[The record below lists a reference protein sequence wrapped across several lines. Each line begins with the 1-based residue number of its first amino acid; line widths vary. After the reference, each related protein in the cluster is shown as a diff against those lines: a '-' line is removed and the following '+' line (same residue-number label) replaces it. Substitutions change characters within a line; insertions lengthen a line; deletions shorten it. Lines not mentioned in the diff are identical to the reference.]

1 MLLGF
6 AERSLWR
13 ISLPLVIC
21 NSFIYIKTALL
32 YVYCSSCTYCMSQGL
47 CASTGRG
54 RSEGLLWQREVSQRS
69 LHYKLGSNL
78 RPQADLGVRYRQ
90 RCILQLHMERQWHS
104 NNSHRRDYLTF
115 LGAGGSNVT
124 WFLSRG
130 ETTSWF
136 IKRCPAQYLE
146 FPQYIF
152 CTPKW
157 NHCRLHI
164 NLIKTYASRWLLLV
178 TRSCQSALRCMSEVQ
193 VSWHKSALCV

>member
-6 AERSLWR
+6 AERSLSR

-32 YVYCSSCTYCMSQGL
+32 YVHCSSCTYCMSQGL

-54 RSEGLLWQREVSQRS
+54 SEGLLWQREVSQRS
-69 LHYKLGSNL
+69 LHYKLDSNI
-78 RPQADLGVRYRQ
+78 RPQADLAVRYRKP
-90 RCILQLHMERQWHS
+90 CILQLHVERQWHS
-104 NNSHRRDYLTF
+104 NSSHRRDYLTF

-124 WFLSRG
+124 WFWSRG

-157 NHCRLHI
+157 NQCRLQI
-164 NLIKTYASRWLLLV
+164 NFIKTYASRWLLLV

>member
-1 MLLGF
+1 MH
-6 AERSLWR
+6 
-13 ISLPLVIC
+13 I
-21 NSFIYIKTALL
+21 L
-32 YVYCSSCTYCMSQGL
+32 YVTGIMCIYGVGEEWGVTVAAWGESAFSSLQTWLKFTTAGRPG
-47 CASTGRG
+47 STVQTT
-54 RSEGLLWQREVSQRS
+54 L
-69 LHYKLGSNL
+69 
-78 RPQADLGVRYRQ
+78 
-90 RCILQLHMERQWHS
+90 WHS